1 MTTEDIRLLILPG
14 AFLLILGML
23 LGSTLAFRFTRRE
36 MWELREQLTAQ
47 RRRH

>member
-1 MTTEDIRLLILPG
+1 MTAEYIRLLVLPG

-23 LGSTLAFRFTRRE
+23 LGSALAFRWTRRE
-36 MWELREQLTAQ
+36 LCELREQLIAQ